1 MNEVF
6 KNTHV
11 FVEVLSMARCD
22 AVQHW
27 DESAFEKAYKWASYF
42 EEVSVWN
49 SVIFRL
55 SRTKTAKWNNC
66 NWVCPRPGCR
76 LDFFALKLSAISF
89 QKPWRLKLKIILS

>member
-22 AVQHW
+22 AVQQW

-42 EEVSVWN
+42 EEASVW
-49 SVIFRL
+49 
-55 SRTKTAKWNNC
+55 
-66 NWVCPRPGCR
+66 
-76 LDFFALKLSAISF
+76 D
-89 QKPWRLKLKIILS
+89 

>member
-22 AVQHW
+22 AVQQW

-42 EEVSVWN
+42 EEVSCFEK
-49 SVIFRL
+49 VIFRL

-66 NWVCPRPGCR
+66 NWVCLRPGCR
-76 LDFFALKLSAISF
+76 LDSFALKLSAISL
-89 QKPWRLKLKIILS
+89 R